1 MRSLTELPGDLP
13 CFYNNVLTTCSHDLK
28 EQERPA
34 LKLLFAWIAFAER
47 PLILEEAYSL
57 LKLKLGKSIDLE
69 MEVTGR
75 CSRYVTRFWE
85 PPWSELISI
94 IQHPGHVQH
103 SRLGGAYTRNAT
115 EGSGSEGLQR

>member
-1 MRSLTELPGDLP
+1 MRSITELPEDLP

-28 EQERPA
+28 EQERSA

-57 LKLKLGKSIDLE
+57 LRLKLGKSIDLE

-75 CSRYVTRFWE
+75 CSRYVTSFWE
-85 PPWSELISI
+85 PPWSELI
-94 IQHPGHVQH
+94 PGHVQH